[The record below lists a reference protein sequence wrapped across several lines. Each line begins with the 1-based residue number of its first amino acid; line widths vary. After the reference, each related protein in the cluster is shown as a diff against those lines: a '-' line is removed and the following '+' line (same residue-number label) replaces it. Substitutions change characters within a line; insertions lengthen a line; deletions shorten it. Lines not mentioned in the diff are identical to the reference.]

1 MNSYIKKEQDKN
13 ENKKNIK
20 LLGIREVAVALCHLG
35 GSSVWMKMA
44 NAT

>member
-1 MNSYIKKEQDKN
+1 MNSYIKKEQEKN
-13 ENKKNIK
+13 GNKKNIK
-20 LLGIREVAVALCHLG
+20 LLGIREMFVAFCHRG